1 MRSRRAI
8 GYIVVLKWFERI
20 ELRLPETSSAPM
32 TPNRPS
38 ALDLARRL
46 ALAAAIALPGLP
58 AVAAKPVGAAAPSAS
73 APYALFGGKPLEW
86 ERSGG
91 KIVGVYMPNWQPT
104 ALVDA
109 LRGDSVT
116 HIVYAFLHVCGPGQL
131 PEDAPRCVGKADYQL
146 ATSAIDDS
154 FNDAFARLKA
164 RAPHVKVVASV
175 GGWGGSDPFFHIADD
190 AAPRAAFA
198 KSAADFL
205 RAHPAFDGIDIDW
218 EHPTNNGAANGVQLG
233 SPADGQGYADLMAAL
248 RSAMNSL
255 TAENGHKYLL
265 TAAINTD
272 HVIVDKVNYRDAAKS
287 LDYIFMM
294 TYDFY
299 GAWTKT
305 IGNHAALRA
314 HADGAQDGLD
324 VATKTMTDAGVPAA
338 KLVAG
343 VAMYGRG
350 FTGVAMPADGKSFSG
365 ESHTGAYPAPE
376 GASDWRELAAR
387 YIDRNGRGLHG
398 YQVICDPK
406 TLACNL
412 YNARNKL
419 FMGYDD
425 PRTVIAKGRFA
436 RDAGLAGVFAW
447 ELSQDNG
454 DILNAMNYGVG
465 NLPLQP

>member
-1 MRSRRAI
+1 M
-8 GYIVVLKWFERI
+8 
-20 ELRLPETSSAPM
+20 SSM
-32 TPNRPS
+32 IFS
-38 ALDLARRL
+38 AAFPARGRVL
-46 ALAAAIALPGLP
+46 ALAAVGALLSLP
-58 AVAAKPVGAAAPSAS
+58 VLAAKPVPAASAPAL
-73 APYALFGGKPLEW
+73 APYALFGGKPLEF

-91 KIVGVYMPNWQPT
+91 KVVGVYTPNWQPT

-109 LRGDSVT
+109 LHGDSVT
-116 HIVYAFLHVCGPGQL
+116 HVIYAFLHVCGPGQL
-131 PEDAPRCVGKADYQL
+131 PEDAPKCAGKGAYQL

-154 FNDAFARLKA
+154 FDAAFARLKT
-164 RAPHVKVVASV
+164 RAPHVKVLASV

-198 KSAADFL
+198 RSAADFL

-248 RSAMNSL
+248 RSALDTL
-255 TAENGHKYLL
+255 TAETGRKYIV

-272 HVIVDKVNYRDAAKS
+272 RVIVDKVNYRQAAQS
-287 LDYIFMM
+287 LDLIFMM

-299 GAWTKT
+299 GGWTKT
-305 IGNHAALRA
+305 AGNHAAPRA
-314 HADGAQDGLD
+314 SSDTAQDGLD
-324 VATKTMTDAGVPAA
+324 AAVKTMTGAGVPAA

-350 FTGVAMPADGKSFSG
+350 FTGVAPAQGQPFSG
-365 ESHTGAYPAPE
+365 STHTGTYPAPE
-376 GASDWRELAAR
+376 GASDYKELAAR
-387 YIDRNGRGLHG
+387 YIDRNGRGRHG
-398 YQVICDPK
+398 YAVVYDPR
-406 TLACNL
+406 TQAWNL
-412 YNARNKL
+412 YNARSHL

-425 PRTVIAKGRFA
+425 PRAVIAKGAFA
-436 RDAGLAGVFAW
+436 REAGLAGVFAW

-465 NLPLQP
+465 NTLLQP

>member
-1 MRSRRAI
+1 
-8 GYIVVLKWFERI
+8 
-20 ELRLPETSSAPM
+20 M
-32 TPNRPS
+32 TPHAAPKFFRS
-38 ALDLARRL
+38 LLAIATALG
-46 ALAAAIALPGLP
+46 ALAALP
-58 AVAAKPVGAAAPSAS
+58 AAANDAAPPAS
-73 APYALFGGKPLEW
+73 APYALFGGKALEW

-91 KIVGVYMPNWQPT
+91 KVVGVYTPNWQPV

-109 LRGDSVT
+109 LHGDSVT
-116 HIVYAFLHVCGPGQL
+116 HVIYAFLHVCGPGQL
-131 PEDAPRCVGKADYQL
+131 PEDAPKCAGKSDHQI
-146 ATSAIDDS
+146 ATSAVDDT

-175 GGWGGSDPFFHIADD
+175 GGWGGSDPFFHIADE

-218 EHPTNNGAANGVQLG
+218 EHPTNNGSANGVPLG
-233 SPADGQGYADLMAAL
+233 SPADGQGVADLMAAL
-248 RSAMNSL
+248 RGALDTL

-265 TAAINTD
+265 TGAINCE
-272 HVIVDKVNYRDAAKS
+272 HGIVDKVNYRDAAKS
-287 LDYIFMM
+287 MDYIFMM

-299 GAWTKT
+299 GGWKKV
-305 IGNHAALRA
+305 IGNHAAPRA
-314 HADGAQDGLD
+314 SAAGAEDGLD
-324 VATKTMTDAGVPAA
+324 AAIRTMTGAGVPAG

-350 FTGVAMPADGKSFSG
+350 FTGVAKPAPGRGFTGEAHSG
-365 ESHTGAYPAPE
+365 TYPAPE
-376 GASDWRELAAR
+376 GSSDWRELAAR
-387 YIDRNGRGLHG
+387 YVDRRGGGLHG
-398 YQVICDPK
+398 YRTIFDPQ
-406 TLACNL
+406 THAWNL

-425 PRTVIAKGRFA
+425 PRAVIEKGRMA
-436 RDAGLAGVFAW
+436 REAGLAGVFAW

-465 NLPLQP
+465 NQLLQP

>member
-1 MRSRRAI
+1 
-8 GYIVVLKWFERI
+8 
-20 ELRLPETSSAPM
+20 M
-32 TPNRPS
+32 TPNRS
-38 ALDLARRL
+38 SVFLLARL
-46 ALAAAIALPGLP
+46 FALAA
-58 AVAAKPVGAAAPSAS
+58 VAALSPLAALAAQPVAAAPAAS

-91 KIVGVYMPNWQPT
+91 KIVGVYTPNWQPT

-109 LRGDSVT
+109 LKGDSVT

-131 PEDAPRCVGKADYQL
+131 PEDAPKCVGKGDFEL

-175 GGWGGSDPFFHIADD
+175 GGWGGSDPLFHIADD

-198 KSAADFL
+198 KSAAAFL

-248 RSAMNSL
+248 RSSLDAL

-265 TAAINTD
+265 TAAINTQ

-294 TYDFY
+294 TYDNY
-299 GAWTKT
+299 GGWTKAT
-305 IGNHAALRA
+305 GNHTSPRASADAAE
-314 HADGAQDGLD
+314 DGLD
-324 VATKTMTDAGVPAA
+324 AAVRTMTGAGVPAS

-350 FTGVAMPADGKSFSG
+350 FTGVARPAPGQGFTG
-365 ESHTGAYPAPE
+365 EPHTGTWPAPE
-376 GASDWRELAAR
+376 GASDYRELAAR
-387 YIDRNGRGLHG
+387 YLDHHGRGLHG
-398 YQVICDPK
+398 YQAILDPR
-406 TLACNL
+406 TQAWNL
-412 YNARNKL
+412 YNARSAL

-425 PRTVIAKGRFA
+425 PRAVIAKGRFA
-436 RDAGLAGVFAW
+436 REAGLAGVFAW

-454 DILNAMNYGVG
+454 DILNAMNFGVG
-465 NLPLQP
+465 NLVLQP

>member
-1 MRSRRAI
+1 
-8 GYIVVLKWFERI
+8 
-20 ELRLPETSSAPM
+20 M
-32 TPNRPS
+32 TPANAPKFVRRFVAIATALASMLTLS
-38 ALDLARRL
+38 AVA
-46 ALAAAIALPGLP
+46 APLAAAP
-58 AVAAKPVGAAAPSAS
+58 AAS

-91 KIVGVYMPNWQPT
+91 KIVGVYTPNWQPA

-109 LRGDSVT
+109 LHGDSVT

-131 PEDAPRCVGKADYQL
+131 PEDAPRCEGKADYQL
-146 ATSAIDDS
+146 ATSAVDDS
-154 FNDAFARLKA
+154 FDAAFARLKA
-164 RAPHVKVVASV
+164 RAPHVEVVASV
-175 GGWGGSDPFFHIADD
+175 GGWGGSDPLFHIADD

-205 RAHPAFDGIDIDW
+205 RTHPAFDGIDIDW

-248 RSAMNSL
+248 RAALNAL

-265 TAAINTD
+265 TAAINTQ

-287 LDYIFMM
+287 LDLIFMM
-294 TYDFY
+294 TYDNY
-299 GAWTKT
+299 GSWTKAT
-305 IGNHAALRA
+305 GNHTSPRA
-314 HADGAQDGLD
+314 SADGAEDGLD
-324 VATKTMTDAGVPAA
+324 AAVRTMTGAGVPAG

-350 FTGVAMPADGKSFSG
+350 FTGVARPAPGQGFSG
-365 ESHTGAYPAPE
+365 EPHTGTYPAPE
-376 GASDWRELAAR
+376 GASDWRELAGR

-398 YQVICDPK
+398 YQVVYDPR
-406 TLACNL
+406 TQAWNL
-412 YNARNKL
+412 YNARNAL

-425 PRTVIAKGRFA
+425 PRAVIAKGRFA
-436 RDAGLAGVFAW
+436 REAGLAGVFAW
-447 ELSQDNG
+447 ELSQDIA

>member
-1 MRSRRAI
+1 MT
-8 GYIVVLKWFERI
+8 LF
-20 ELRLPETSSAPM
+20 SSA
-32 TPNRPS
+32 
-38 ALDLARRL
+38 LARSMFPL
-46 ALAAAIALPGLP
+46 LAAGALLAPP
-58 AVAAKPVGAAAPSAS
+58 AWAAKPAARSAEPAAS

-91 KIVGVYMPNWQPT
+91 KVVGVYTPNWQPT

-109 LRGDSVT
+109 LHGDSVT
-116 HIVYAFLHVCGPGQL
+116 HVVYAFLHACGPGQL
-131 PEDAPRCVGKADYQL
+131 PEDAPKCVGKRDFQL
-146 ATSAIDDS
+146 GAAPIDGE

-175 GGWGGSDPFFHIADD
+175 GGWGGSDPLFHIADEPE
-190 AAPRAAFA
+190 PRATFA

-233 SPADGQGYADLMAAL
+233 SPADGQGYADLMVAL
-248 RSAMNSL
+248 RSALDTL
-255 TAENGHKYLL
+255 TAENGHKYIL

-272 HVIVDKVNYRDAAKS
+272 RALVSKIKYGEAAKS
-287 LDYIFMM
+287 MDLIFMM

-299 GAWTKT
+299 GSWMKVA
-305 IGNHAALRA
+305 GNHAAPRA
-314 HADGAQDGLD
+314 SARDAQDGLD
-324 VATKTMTDAGVPAA
+324 AAIATMTAAGVPAS

-350 FTGVAMPADGKSFSG
+350 FTGVAAPVAGHGFSG
-365 ESHTGAYPAPE
+365 QAQTGSYPAPE

-387 YIDRNGRGLHG
+387 YVDRNGRGRHG
-398 YQVICDPK
+398 YQVVYDPQ
-406 TLACNL
+406 TQAWNL
-412 YNARNKL
+412 YNARSKL

-425 PRTVIAKGRFA
+425 PRAVIAKGAFVREN
-436 RDAGLAGVFAW
+436 GLAGVFAW

-454 DILNAMNYGVG
+454 DILNAMNFGVG
-465 NLPLQP
+465 NAPLAP

>member
-1 MRSRRAI
+1 
-8 GYIVVLKWFERI
+8 
-20 ELRLPETSSAPM
+20 M
-32 TPNRPS
+32 TPHA
-38 ALDLARRL
+38 ALKSVRCLLAFAA
-46 ALAAAIALPGLP
+46 ALAAL
-58 AVAAKPVGAAAPSAS
+58 AASASGAAAKDAAPVPAAS

-91 KIVGVYMPNWQPT
+91 KVVGVYTPNWQPA

-109 LRGDSVT
+109 LHGDSVT
-116 HIVYAFLHVCGPGQL
+116 HVIYAFLHVCGPGQL
-131 PEDAPRCVGKADYQL
+131 PEDAPKCVGKSAFQL
-146 ATSAIDDS
+146 ATSAIDDT

-175 GGWGGSDPFFHIADD
+175 GGWGGSDPFFHIADEP
-190 AAPRAAFA
+190 APRAAFA

-218 EHPTNNGAANGVQLG
+218 EHPTNNGSANGVQLG

-248 RSAMNSL
+248 RGAMDTL
-255 TAENGHKYLL
+255 TAENGHKYIL
-265 TAAINTD
+265 TGAINCE

-287 LDYIFMM
+287 MDYIFMM

-299 GAWTKT
+299 GSWKKV
-305 IGNHAALRA
+305 IGNHAAP
-314 HADGAQDGLD
+314 HASAPGAEDGLD
-324 VATKTMTDAGVPAA
+324 AAIRTMTAAGVPAG

-350 FTGVAMPADGKSFSG
+350 FTGVAKPAPGKGFTG
-365 ESHTGAYPAPE
+365 EPHTGTYPAPE
-376 GASDWRELAAR
+376 GSSDWRELAAR
-387 YIDRNGRGLHG
+387 YVDRRGRGLHG
-398 YQVICDPK
+398 YQALFDAQ
-406 TLACNL
+406 THAWNL

-425 PRTVIAKGRFA
+425 PRAVIEKGRMA
-436 RDAGLAGVFAW
+436 REAGLAGVFAW

-465 NLPLQP
+465 NQLLQP

>member
-1 MRSRRAI
+1 
-8 GYIVVLKWFERI
+8 VVLKWFERI

-425 PRTVIAKGRFA
+425 PRAVIAKGRFA

>member
-1 MRSRRAI
+1 MDRTA
-8 GYIVVLKWFERI
+8 LHD
-20 ELRLPETSSAPM
+20 TATAAM
-32 TPNRPS
+32 TPAAAPKFV
-38 ALDLARRL
+38 RRFVAI
-46 ALAAAIALPGLP
+46 ALAAVLASP
-58 AVAAKPVGAAAPSAS
+58 AGAAPPTAAPAAS

-91 KIVGVYMPNWQPT
+91 KIVGVYTPNWQPT

-109 LRGDSVT
+109 LHGDSVT
-116 HIVYAFLHVCGPGQL
+116 HVVYAFLHVCGPGQL
-131 PEDAPRCVGKADYQL
+131 PEDAPRCEGKTDYQL

-154 FNDAFARLKA
+154 FDAAFARLKA

-175 GGWGGSDPFFHIADD
+175 GGWGGSDPLFHIADE

-248 RSAMNSL
+248 RAALNGL

-265 TAAINTD
+265 TAAINTQ

-287 LDYIFMM
+287 LDFIFMM
-294 TYDFY
+294 TYDNY
-299 GAWTKT
+299 GGWTKAT
-305 IGNHAALRA
+305 GNHTSPRA
-314 HADGAQDGLD
+314 SADGAEDGLD
-324 VATKTMTDAGVPAA
+324 AAVKTMTGAGVPAA
-338 KLVAG
+338 KLGAG

-350 FTGVAMPADGKSFSG
+350 FTGVARPAPGQGFSG
-365 ESHTGAYPAPE
+365 EPHTGTYPAPE
-376 GASDWRELAAR
+376 GASDWRELAGR
-387 YIDRNGRGLHG
+387 TIDRNGRGLHG
-398 YQVICDPK
+398 YKVVYDPK
-406 TLACNL
+406 TQAWNL
-412 YNARNKL
+412 YNARNAL

-425 PRTVIAKGRFA
+425 PRAVIAKGRFA
-436 RDAGLAGVFAW
+436 REAGLAGVFAW

-454 DILNAMNYGVG
+454 DILNAMNFGVG

>member
-1 MRSRRAI
+1 MPSMIFSAAFRAC
-8 GYIVVLKWFERI
+8 GRV
-20 ELRLPETSSAPM
+20 
-32 TPNRPS
+32 
-38 ALDLARRL
+38 L
-46 ALAAAIALPGLP
+46 ALAAAGALLSLP
-58 AVAAKPVGAAAPSAS
+58 VLAAKPVSAVSAPAS
-73 APYALFGGKPLEW
+73 APYALFGGKPLEF

-91 KIVGVYMPNWQPT
+91 KVVGVYTPNWQPT

-109 LRGDSVT
+109 LHGDSVT
-116 HIVYAFLHVCGPGQL
+116 HVIYAFLHVCGPGQL
-131 PEDAPRCVGKADYQL
+131 PEDAPKCAGKGDYQL

-154 FNDAFARLKA
+154 FDAAFARLKT
-164 RAPHVKVVASV
+164 RAPHVKVLASV

-198 KSAADFL
+198 RSAADFL

-248 RSAMNSL
+248 RSALDTL
-255 TAENGHKYLL
+255 TAENGRKYIV

-272 HVIVDKVNYRDAAKS
+272 HAIVDKVNYRRAAQS
-287 LDYIFMM
+287 LDLIFMM

-299 GAWTKT
+299 GGWTKT
-305 IGNHAALRA
+305 AGNHAAPRA
-314 HADGAQDGLD
+314 SSDTAQDGLD
-324 VATKTMTDAGVPAA
+324 VAVKTMTGAGVPAG

-350 FTGVAMPADGKSFSG
+350 FTGVAPARGQPFSG
-365 ESHTGAYPAPE
+365 AAHTGTYPAPE
-376 GASDWRELAAR
+376 GASDYKELATR
-387 YIDRNGRGLHG
+387 YIDRNGRGRHG
-398 YQVICDPK
+398 YEVVYDPQ
-406 TLACNL
+406 TQAWNL
-412 YNARNKL
+412 YNARSHL

-425 PRTVIAKGRFA
+425 PRAVIAKGAFA
-436 RDAGLAGVFAW
+436 REVGLAGVFAW

-465 NLPLQP
+465 NTLLQP